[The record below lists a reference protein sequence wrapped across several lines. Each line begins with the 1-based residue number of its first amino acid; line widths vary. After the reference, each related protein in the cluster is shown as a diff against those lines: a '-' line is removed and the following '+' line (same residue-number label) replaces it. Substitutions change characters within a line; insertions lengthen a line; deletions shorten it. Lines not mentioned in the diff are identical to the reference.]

1 MTQVIMQK
9 IPSKPRSKYLNTASD
24 LTFVS
29 GGLIINNGGNS
40 GTTSS
45 IEIIDNLDSIDAN
58 KALSANM
65 GRLLNERK
73 WNATGGTINL
83 MTLTGDLK
91 IIGNLEVTE
100 KSKLNSVDSENIT
113 STYINST
120 QGNFD
125 RLFADSITS
134 STITS
139 DTVATDRITSKTYQS
154 GNKGFSIDA
163 NGNAEFGN
171 LNIRGEFN
179 ANSINYNKITS
190 TNGEVWITDSA
201 QIISIDDSIKEVVV
215 TDNVFRVDDELLCQV
230 FNGSNVKRCEI
241 KITALVSSST
251 ESATYQYTNIS
262 NSDKLS
268 AGDTL
273 IRTTNASNTD
283 RNQYMKLSPY
293 SGAIIDVID
302 NNNVAARLG
311 CLSGI
316 SDSNFGLLSGYGLYS
331 DNTFLKGNFAT
342 SSTQFNSDG
351 SGFIANKA
359 IQFDKNGNVTFSN
372 NVKLNWQ
379 SDINNA
385 VDNATNDINNKI
397 DSTTDSIN
405 NKIDNTTGS
414 INDRIDN
421 LEESSNNKFE
431 NLELSATTV
440 SSAVTECNNN
450 YNILSDK
457 VGNKLTYID
466 STGIYTGT
474 LAANQI
480 VTGQINSSLINADEI
495 LSNGDAWALKKDGS
509 GYLSNKK
516 IEWDAEGNLTL
527 QFGTRKEFKTIDIDD
542 YDFENSFKVD
552 LSNGL
557 NFYFTKNKDNNP
569 RTIILPCSESF
580 IGLEVEMMFKGN
592 PGLIRIECT
601 NNYAFMY
608 NGQDVRYIS
617 IGHYPRRLK
626 LVARKYNFSSK
637 GLCSWWIDNA
647 AEFSMSSDGTFVGT
661 FRSV

>member
-1 MTQVIMQK
+1 MNIRSSF
-9 IPSKPRSKYLNTASD
+9 IPHNFRNKYLKNVGTYIAGSS
-24 LTFVS
+24 T
-29 GGLIINNGGNS
+29 IIEG
-40 GTTSS
+40 SS
-45 IEIIDNLDSIDAN
+45 TGSKIDVIDNLETSSKE

-65 GRLLNERK
+65 GRVLNEK
-73 WNATGGTINL
+73 KIEDGGTVSNL
-83 MTLTGDLK
+83 TIENLSATTFTSNNSTITTLSAST
-91 IIGNLEVTE
+91 IESN
-100 KSKLNSVDSENIT
+100 KLVSDAIT
-113 STYINST
+113 SNT
-120 QGNFD
+120 
-125 RLFADSITS
+125 ITS
-134 STITS
+134 SRLTS
-139 DTVATDRITSKTYQS
+139 DTVATDRITSKVYQS
-154 GNKGFSIDA
+154 GLKGFSIDA

-171 LNIRGEFN
+171 LSIRGEFA
-179 ANSINYNKITS
+179 ANSINYNKIS
-190 TNGEVWITDSA
+190 ATNGEVWITDAA
-201 QIISIDDSIKEVVV
+201 QVISIDDTIKEVVV
-215 TDNVFRVDDELLCQV
+215 TDSVFRVDDELLCQV

-241 KITALVSSST
+241 KITALVSTTT

-273 IRTTNASNTD
+273 VRVSNNNNTD

-293 SGAIIDVID
+293 GGALIDVID

-316 SDSNFGLLSGYGLYS
+316 NDSNFGLLSGYGLYS
-331 DNTFLKGNFAT
+331 DNTYLKGNFAT
-342 SSTQFNSDG
+342 SSTQFNADG
-351 SGFIANKA
+351 SGYIANKA
-359 IQFDKNGNVTFSN
+359 IQFDKNGNVIFSN

-379 SDINNA
+379 TDINNA

-405 NKIDNTTGS
+405 NKIDSTTGS

-421 LEESSNNKFE
+421 LEETSNNKFE

-450 YNILSDK
+450 YDILSNK

-480 VTGQINSSLINADEI
+480 VTGTINSNLINADEI
-495 LSNGDAWALKKDGS
+495 LSNGEMWALKKDGS

-527 QFGTRKEFKTIDIDD
+527 QFGTRKKFEQYSIDD

-552 LSNGL
+552 LENGL
-557 NFYFTKNKDNNP
+557 NFIFTKNKDNDP
-569 RTIILPCSESF
+569 RTITIPCSDSY
-580 IGLEVEMMFKGN
+580 IGLEVEMIFDTN
-592 PGLIRIECT
+592 PGNIRIQCT
-601 NNYAFMY
+601 NNYALMC
-608 NGQDVRYIS
+608 NGHDVRYIS
-617 IGHYPRRLK
+617 VAHSPRRLK
-626 LVARKYNFSSK
+626 LVARKYHFSSK
-637 GLCSWWIDNA
+637 GLCSWWIDNMG
-647 AEFSMSSDGTFVGT
+647 EYKLSSDETFAYT
-661 FRSV
+661 F

>member
-29 GGLIINNGGNS
+29 GGLIINNS
-40 GTTSS
+40 GTGGTGT
-45 IEIIDNLDSIDAN
+45 IEIIDNLDSISAD

-73 WNATGGTINL
+73 WNVTGGTVDL

-91 IIGNLEVTE
+91 IVGNLDVSNLI
-100 KSKLNSVDSENIT
+100 KSPSISANT
-113 STYINST
+113 
-120 QGNFD
+120 
-125 RLFADSITS
+125 ITS

-139 DTVATDRITSKTYQS
+139 TQGNFERLFGDSISSNTITSSAITSNTVATDKITSKTYQS

-190 TNGEVWITDSA
+190 TNGEIWVTDAA
-201 QIISIDDSIKEVVV
+201 QIISIDDAIKEVEV
-215 TDNVFRVDDELLCQV
+215 TDNVFRINDVLLCQV

-241 KITALVSSST
+241 KITSAITST
-251 ESATYQYTNIS
+251 SESAKYSYTNIS
-262 NSDKLS
+262 NSEKLS

-273 IRTTNASNTD
+273 VRTSNNTYSD

-293 SGAIIDVID
+293 NGAIIDVI
-302 NNNVAARLG
+302 NNNDVVTRLG

-316 SDSNFGLLSGYGLYS
+316 TDSKYGVLNDYGLYS
-331 DNTFLKGNFAT
+331 NNAYLKGNFAT
-342 SSTQFNSDG
+342 SSTQFNVDG
-351 SGFIANKA
+351 SGYIANKA
-359 IQFDKNGNVTFSN
+359 IQFDKNGNLTFSN
-372 NVKLNWQ
+372 NVKLNWK
-379 SDINNA
+379 
-385 VDNATNDINNKI
+385 NDI
-397 DSTTDSIN
+397 DSATDSIN
-405 NKIDNTTGS
+405 DKIDSATTD
-414 INDRIDN
+414 INNRIDD
-421 LEESSNNKFE
+421 LESSNNNKFE
-431 NLELSATTV
+431 KLELSATTV
-440 SSAVTECNNN
+440 SQAVIDCNNN
-450 YNILSDK
+450 YNELSNK
-457 VGNKLTYID
+457 VGDKLTHID

-474 LAANQI
+474 IAAEKI
-480 VTGQINSSLINADEI
+480 VGGYIDAEHINADEL
-495 LSNGDAWALKKDGS
+495 LSNGEKWALKKDGS
-509 GYLSNKK
+509 GFLASKK
-516 IEWDAEGNLTL
+516 IVWDADGNLAL
-527 QFGTRKEFKTIDIDD
+527 KLGTKKEFKTIDIDD
-542 YDFENSFKVD
+542 YDFANAFEVD
-552 LSNGL
+552 LEDGL
-557 NFYFTKNKDNNP
+557 NFFFTKNKDNEL
-569 RTIILPCSESF
+569 RTIILPCNEKF

-608 NGQDVRYIS
+608 NGQDIRYIS

-647 AEFSMSSDGTFVGT
+647 AEFKMSSDGTFVGT

>member
-73 WNATGGTINL
+73 WNATGGTIDL
-83 MTLTGDLK
+83 MTLTGNLK
-91 IIGNLEVTE
+91 IIGNLEVSNTF
-100 KSKLNSVDSENIT
+100 KSPSISGNNIT
-113 STYINST
+113 STYIDST

-139 DTVATDRITSKTYQS
+139 DTVATDRITSKVYQS
-154 GNKGFSIDA
+154 GLKGFSIDA

-171 LNIRGEFN
+171 ISVRGEFA
-179 ANSINYNKITS
+179 ANSINYNKIS
-190 TNGEVWITDSA
+190 ATNGEVWITDAA
-201 QIISIDDSIKEVVV
+201 QIISVDDTIKEVVV
-215 TDNVFRVDDELLCQV
+215 TDNVFRTDDILLCQI
-230 FNGSNVKRCEI
+230 FNGSSVKRCEI

-262 NSDKLS
+262 NSDKLV

-273 IRTTNASNTD
+273 VRTTNASNTD

-293 SGAIIDVID
+293 HGAIIDVINSND
-302 NNNVAARLG
+302 VVTRLG

-316 SDSNFGLLSGYGLYS
+316 TDANFGLLSGYGLYS
-331 DNTFLKGNFAT
+331 DNTYLKGNFAT
-342 SSTQFNSDG
+342 SSTQFNADG

-379 SDINNA
+379 SDI
-385 VDNATNDINNKI
+385 DNATNDINNKI

-405 NKIDNTTGS
+405 NKIDSTTNN

-450 YNILSDK
+450 YDILSNK

-466 STGIYTGT
+466 ATGVYTGT
-474 LAANQI
+474 IAAEKI
-480 VTGQINSSLINADEI
+480 VGGFINAEHINADEL
-495 LSNGDAWALKKDGS
+495 LSNGEKWALKSDGS
-509 GYLSNKK
+509 GYLASKN
-516 IEWDAEGNLTL
+516 ISWDADGNLSL
-527 QFGTRKEFKTIDIDD
+527 KFGTKKEFKKIDIDD

-569 RTIILPCSESF
+569 RTIILPSGKDLE
-580 IGLEVEMMFKGN
+580 GLEVEMDFDGN
-592 PGLIRIECT
+592 PGLITVKC
-601 NNYAFMY
+601 NSNYVIRY
-608 NGQDVRYIS
+608 NGTYVREIQ
-617 IGHYPRRLK
+617 IANYPRRLK
-626 LVARKYNFSSK
+626 LVARKSYQLLSSN
-637 GLCSWWIDNA
+637 CEWWIDNA
-647 AEFSMSSDGTFVGT
+647 AEFRIAKDETFAYT
-661 FRSV
+661 FDSKYFV

>member
-9 IPSKPRSKYLNTASD
+9 IPSKPRSKYLNSSSD

-29 GGLIINNGGNS
+29 GGLIINNGSS

-73 WNATGGTINL
+73 WNATGGTVDL

-91 IIGNLEVTE
+91 IIGNLEVSNTF
-100 KSKLNSVDSENIT
+100 KSPSISGNNIT
-113 STYINST
+113 STYIDST

-139 DTVATDRITSKTYQS
+139 DTVATDRITSKVYQS
-154 GNKGFSIDA
+154 GLKGFSIDA

-171 LNIRGEFN
+171 LSIRGEFA
-179 ANSINYNKITS
+179 ANSINYNKIS
-190 TNGEVWITDSA
+190 ATNGEVWITDAA
-201 QIISIDDSIKEVVV
+201 QIISIDDTVKEVVV
-215 TDNVFRVDDELLCQV
+215 TDNVFRTDDMLLCQI
-230 FNGSNVKRCEI
+230 FNGSSVKRCEI
-241 KITALVSSST
+241 KITALITSTT

-262 NSDKLS
+262 NSDKLV

-273 IRTTNASNTD
+273 VRVSNASNTD

-293 SGAIIDVID
+293 SGAIIDVINSND
-302 NNNVAARLG
+302 VVTRLG

-316 SDSNFGLLSGYGLYS
+316 SDASFGVLSGYGLYS
-331 DNTFLKGNFAT
+331 DNTYLKGNFAT
-342 SSTQFNSDG
+342 SSTQFNADG
-351 SGFIANKA
+351 SGFIAHKS

-379 SDINNA
+379 NDI
-385 VDNATNDINNKI
+385 DNATNDINNKI

-421 LEESSNNKFE
+421 LEETSNNKFE

-450 YNILSDK
+450 YYDLSNK

-480 VTGQINSSLINADEI
+480 VAGQINSSLINADEL
-495 LSNGDAWALKKDGS
+495 LSNGEMWALKKDGS

-527 QFGTRKEFKTIDIDD
+527 QFGTRKKFEQYSIDD
-542 YDFENSFKVD
+542 YNFENSFKVD
-552 LSNGL
+552 LENGL
-557 NFYFTKNKDNNP
+557 NFIFTKNKDNDP
-569 RTIILPCSESF
+569 RTITIPCSEDY
-580 IGLEVEMMFKGN
+580 IGLEVEMIFDTN
-592 PGLIRIECT
+592 PGNIRVQCT
-601 NNYAFMY
+601 NNYALMC
-608 NGQDVRYIS
+608 NGHDVRYVS
-617 IGHYPRRLK
+617 VAHSPRRLK
-626 LVARKYNFSSK
+626 LVARKYHFSTK
-637 GLCSWWIDNA
+637 GLCSWWIDNMG
-647 AEFSMSSDGTFVGT
+647 EYKLSSDETFAYT
-661 FRSV
+661 F

>member
-40 GTTSS
+40 GASS

-73 WNATGGTINL
+73 WNATGGTVDL

-91 IIGNLEVTE
+91 IIGNLEVSNTF
-100 KSKLNSVDSENIT
+100 KSPSISGNNIT
-113 STYINST
+113 STYIDST

-125 RLFADSITS
+125 RLFADSIAS

-139 DTVATDRITSKTYQS
+139 DTVATDRITSKVYQS
-154 GNKGFSIDA
+154 GLKGFSIDA

-171 LNIRGEFN
+171 LSIRGEFA
-179 ANSINYNKITS
+179 ANSINYNKIS
-190 TNGEVWITDSA
+190 ATNGEVWITDAA
-201 QIISIDDSIKEVVV
+201 QVISIDDTIKEVVV
-215 TDNVFRVDDELLCQV
+215 TDNVFRVDDILLCQV
-230 FNGSNVKRCEI
+230 FNGSSIKRCEI
-241 KITALVSSST
+241 KITALVSTTT

-262 NSDKLS
+262 NSNKLV

-273 IRTTNASNTD
+273 VRVSNDNNAD

-293 SGAIIDVID
+293 HGAIIDVINSND
-302 NNNVAARLG
+302 VVTRLG

-316 SDSNFGLLSGYGLYS
+316 SDSNFGVLSGYGLYS
-331 DNTFLKGNFAT
+331 DNTYLKGNFAT
-342 SSTQFNSDG
+342 SSTQFNADG
-351 SGFIANKA
+351 SGYIANKA

-379 SDINNA
+379 TDINNA

-405 NKIDNTTGS
+405 NKIDNTTDS

-440 SSAVTECNNN
+440 TSAVTECNNN
-450 YNILSDK
+450 YDILSDK

-569 RTIILPCSESF
+569 RTIILPCNESF

>member
-1 MTQVIMQK
+1 MNIRSSF
-9 IPSKPRSKYLNTASD
+9 IPHNFRNKYLKNVGTYIAGSS
-24 LTFVS
+24 T
-29 GGLIINNGGNS
+29 IIEG
-40 GTTSS
+40 SS
-45 IEIIDNLDSIDAN
+45 TGSKIDVIDNLETSSKE

-65 GRLLNERK
+65 GRVLNEK
-73 WNATGGTINL
+73 KIEDGGTVSNL
-83 MTLTGDLK
+83 T
-91 IIGNLEVTE
+91 IENLSATTFT
-100 KSKLNSVDSENIT
+100 SNSSTIT
-113 STYINST
+113 SLSAST
-120 QGNFD
+120 IETNKLVSD
-125 RLFADSITS
+125 AITSNTITS

-139 DTVATDRITSKTYQS
+139 DTVATDRITSKVYQS
-154 GNKGFSIDA
+154 GLKGFSIDA

-171 LNIRGEFN
+171 LSIRGEFA
-179 ANSINYNKITS
+179 ANSINYNKIS
-190 TNGEVWITDSA
+190 ATNGEIWVTDAA
-201 QIISIDDSIKEVVV
+201 QIISINDSIKEVEV
-215 TDNVFRVDDELLCQV
+215 TDNVFRIGDILLCQV
-230 FNGSNVKRCEI
+230 FNGSSIKRCEI
-241 KITALVSSST
+241 KITSAITSST
-251 ESATYQYTNIS
+251 ESAKYSYINIS

-273 IRTTNASNTD
+273 VRVSNGNNTD

-293 SGAIIDVID
+293 NGAVIDVID
-302 NNNVAARLG
+302 SNDVVTRLG

-316 SDSNFGLLSGYGLYS
+316 SDASFGVLSGYGLYS
-331 DNTFLKGNFAT
+331 DNTYLKGNFAT
-342 SSTQFNSDG
+342 SSTQFNADG
-351 SGFIANKA
+351 SGFIANKS

-450 YNILSDK
+450 YYDLSNK

-466 STGIYTGT
+466 ATGVYTGT
-474 LAANQI
+474 IAAEKI
-480 VTGQINSSLINADEI
+480 VGGFINAEHINADEL
-495 LSNGDAWALKKDGS
+495 LSNGEKWALKSDGS
-509 GYLSNKK
+509 GYLASKN
-516 IEWDAEGNLTL
+516 ISWDADGNLSL
-527 QFGTRKEFKTIDIDD
+527 KFGTKKEFKKIDIDD

-569 RTIILPCSESF
+569 RTIVLPSGKDLE
-580 IGLEVEMMFKGN
+580 GLEVEMDFDGN
-592 PGLIRIECT
+592 PGLITVKC
-601 NNYAFMY
+601 NSNYVIRY
-608 NGQDVRYIS
+608 NGTYVREIQ
-617 IGHYPRRLK
+617 IANYPRRLK
-626 LVARKYNFSSK
+626 LVARKSYQLLSSN
-637 GLCSWWIDNA
+637 CEWWIDNA
-647 AEFSMSSDGTFVGT
+647 AEFRIAKDETFAYTYESKYFV
-661 FRSV
+661 

>member
-1 MTQVIMQK
+1 MNIRSSF
-9 IPSKPRSKYLNTASD
+9 IPHNFRNKYLKNVGTYIAGSS
-24 LTFVS
+24 T
-29 GGLIINNGGNS
+29 IIEG
-40 GTTSS
+40 SS
-45 IEIIDNLDSIDAN
+45 TGSKIDVIDNLETSSKE

-65 GRLLNERK
+65 GRVLNEK
-73 WNATGGTINL
+73 KIEDGGTVSNL
-83 MTLTGDLK
+83 T
-91 IIGNLEVTE
+91 IENLSATTFT
-100 KSKLNSVDSENIT
+100 SNSSNIT
-113 STYINST
+113 SLSAST
-120 QGNFD
+120 IESNKLISD
-125 RLFADSITS
+125 AITSNTITS
-134 STITS
+134 SRLTS
-139 DTVATDRITSKTYQS
+139 DTVATDRITSKVYQS
-154 GNKGFSIDA
+154 GLKGFSIDSA
-163 NGNAEFGN
+163 GNAEFGN
-171 LNIRGEFN
+171 ISVRGEFN

-215 TDNVFRVDDELLCQV
+215 TDNVFRVDDILLCQV
-230 FNGSNVKRCEI
+230 FNGSSVKRCEI
-241 KITALVSSST
+241 KITALVSTTT

-273 IRTTNASNTD
+273 VRVSNNNNTD

-293 SGAIIDVID
+293 HGAIIDVINSND
-302 NNNVAARLG
+302 VVTRLG

-316 SDSNFGLLSGYGLYS
+316 SDASFGVLSGYGLYS
-331 DNTFLKGNFAT
+331 DNTYLKGNFAT
-342 SSTQFNSDG
+342 SSTQFNADG

-379 SDINNA
+379 TDINNA

-421 LEESSNNKFE
+421 LEETSNNKFE

-450 YNILSDK
+450 YDILSNK

-480 VTGQINSSLINADEI
+480 VAGQINSNLINADEI
-495 LSNGDAWALKKDGS
+495 LSNGEMWALKKDGS

-527 QFGTRKEFKTIDIDD
+527 QFGTRKKFEQYSIDD

-552 LSNGL
+552 LENGL
-557 NFYFTKNKDNNP
+557 NFIFTKNKDNDP
-569 RTIILPCSESF
+569 RTIIIPCSEDY
-580 IGLEVEMMFKGN
+580 IGLEVEMIFDTN
-592 PGLIRIECT
+592 PGNIRVQCT
-601 NNYAFMY
+601 NNYALMC
-608 NGQDVRYIS
+608 NGHDVRYIS
-617 IGHYPRRLK
+617 VAHSPRRLK
-626 LVARKYNFSSK
+626 LVARKYHFSSK
-637 GLCSWWIDNA
+637 GLCSWWIDNMG
-647 AEFSMSSDGTFVGT
+647 EYKLSSDETFAYT
-661 FRSV
+661 F

>member
-9 IPSKPRSKYLNTASD
+9 IPSKPRSKYLNSSSD

-29 GGLIINNGGNS
+29 GGLIINNGSS

-73 WNATGGTINL
+73 WNATGGTIDL

-91 IIGNLEVTE
+91 IIGNLEVSNTF
-100 KSKLNSVDSENIT
+100 KSPSISGNNIT
-113 STYINST
+113 SIYIDST
-120 QGNFD
+120 HGNFD

-134 STITS
+134 STITT
-139 DTVATDRITSKTYQS
+139 DTILTDRITSKTYQS

-171 LNIRGEFN
+171 LSIRGEFA
-179 ANSINYNKITS
+179 ANSINYNKIS
-190 TNGEVWITDSA
+190 ATNGEVWITDAA
-201 QIISIDDSIKEVVV
+201 QIISIDDTIKEVVV
-215 TDNVFRVDDELLCQV
+215 TDNVFRTDDILLCQI
-230 FNGSNVKRCEI
+230 FNGSSVKRCEI

-262 NSDKLS
+262 NSNKLV

-273 IRTTNASNTD
+273 VRTTNASNTD

-293 SGAIIDVID
+293 HGAIIDVINSND
-302 NNNVAARLG
+302 VVTRLG

-331 DNTFLKGNFAT
+331 DNTYLKGNFAT
-342 SSTQFNSDG
+342 SSTQFNADG
-351 SGFIANKA
+351 SGYIANKA

-379 SDINNA
+379 TDI
-385 VDNATNDINNKI
+385 DNATNDINNKI

-405 NKIDNTTGS
+405 NKIDSTTNN

-421 LEESSNNKFE
+421 LEETNNNKFE

-450 YNILSDK
+450 YDILSNK

-466 STGIYTGT
+466 STGIYTGV
-474 LAANQI
+474 LAADQI

-495 LSNGDAWALKKDGS
+495 LSNGEMWALKKDGS

-516 IEWDAEGNLTL
+516 IEWDSAGNLTL
-527 QFGTRKEFKTIDIDD
+527 QFGTRKKFEQYSIDD

-552 LSNGL
+552 LENGL
-557 NFYFTKNKDNNP
+557 NFIFTKNKDNDP
-569 RTIILPCSESF
+569 RTIIIPCSEDY
-580 IGLEVEMMFKGN
+580 IGLEVEMIFDTN
-592 PGLIRIECT
+592 PGNIRIQCT
-601 NNYAFMY
+601 NNYALMC
-608 NGQDVRYIS
+608 NGTDVRYIS
-617 IGHYPRRLK
+617 VAHSPRRLK
-626 LVARKYNFSSK
+626 LVARKYHFSSK
-637 GLCSWWIDNA
+637 GLCSWWIDNMG
-647 AEFSMSSDGTFVGT
+647 EFKLSSDETFAYT
-661 FRSV
+661 F

>member
-1 MTQVIMQK
+1 MNIRSSF
-9 IPSKPRSKYLNTASD
+9 IPHNFRNKYLKNVGTYVAGNA
-24 LTFVS
+24 TIIE
-29 GGLIINNGGNS
+29 GGS
-40 GTTSS
+40 TSS
-45 IEIIDNLDSIDAN
+45 KIDVIDNLETSSKE

-65 GRLLNERK
+65 GRVLNEK
-73 WNATGGTINL
+73 KIEDGGTVSNL
-83 MTLTGDLK
+83 T
-91 IIGNLEVTE
+91 IENLSATTFT
-100 KSKLNSVDSENIT
+100 SNNSTIT
-113 STYINST
+113 SLSAST
-120 QGNFD
+120 IESNKLISD
-125 RLFADSITS
+125 AITSNTITS
-134 STITS
+134 SRLTS
-139 DTVATDRITSKTYQS
+139 DTVATDRITSKVYQS
-154 GNKGFSIDA
+154 GLKGFSIDA

-171 LNIRGEFN
+171 LSIRGEFA
-179 ANSINYNKITS
+179 ANSINYNKIS
-190 TNGEVWITDSA
+190 ATNGEVWITDSA
-201 QIISIDDSIKEVVV
+201 QIISIDDSIKEIVV
-215 TDNVFRVDDELLCQV
+215 TDNVFRTDDILLCQV

-241 KITALVSSST
+241 KITALVSTTT

-273 IRTTNASNTD
+273 VRVSNNNNTD

-293 SGAIIDVID
+293 GGALIDVID

-316 SDSNFGLLSGYGLYS
+316 SDANFGVLSGYGLYS
-331 DNTFLKGNFAT
+331 DNTYLKGNFAT
-342 SSTQFNSDG
+342 SSTQFNADG

-379 SDINNA
+379 TDINNA

-421 LEESSNNKFE
+421 LEETNNNKFE

-480 VTGQINSSLINADEI
+480 VTGTINSNLINADEI
-495 LSNGDAWALKKDGS
+495 LSNGEMWALKKDGS

-516 IEWDAEGNLTL
+516 IVWDSAGNLTL
-527 QFGTRKEFKTIDIDD
+527 QFGTRKKFEQYSIDD
-542 YDFENSFKVD
+542 YDFENSFQVD
-552 LSNGL
+552 LENGL
-557 NFYFTKNKDNNP
+557 NFIFTKNKDNDP
-569 RTIILPCSESF
+569 RTITIPCSEDY
-580 IGLEVEMMFKGN
+580 IGLEVEMIFDTN
-592 PGLIRIECT
+592 PGNIRVQCT
-601 NNYAFMY
+601 NNYALMC
-608 NGQDVRYIS
+608 NGHDVRYIS
-617 IGHYPRRLK
+617 VAHSPRRLK
-626 LVARKYNFSSK
+626 LVARKYHFSSK
-637 GLCSWWIDNA
+637 GLCSWWIDNMG
-647 AEFSMSSDGTFVGT
+647 EYKLSSDETFAYT
-661 FRSV
+661 F